1 MSMNKEQKSS
11 WIRLLGEIISDEVT
25 KKDGHTDMELVNKCS
40 EIIDQLMGDDY
51 NSTEDEIKEII
62 AQITSAD
69 RSSESAVESR
79 PRRNLRKIFVRL
91 AAVVLSAVV
100 LMGVGVSA
108 ACLIDPMI
116 LEGIRTVISGNE
128 GEKVKK
134 ENITYINEGVLKS
147 YETIDEFL
155 DDMSLDILFFR
166 DLPED
171 IIIKEIISSGNNI
184 FPLNIVFD
192 DKRINFCILKSDVS
206 IEEKTDNNSE
216 LFKTGEYSYIIKYI
230 DNNYFGVLSHNGY
243 LYQSVS
249 LEKDLII
256 SLFEYLK

>member
-116 LEGIRTVISGNE
+116 LEGIRTVISGDE
-128 GEKVKK
+128 GDVVEQGGFTFEHSGKTVMY
-134 ENITYINEGVLKS
+134 NTYK
-147 YETIDEFL
+147 DFL
-155 DDMSLDILFFR
+155 IGTSLDILFF
-166 DLPED
+166 
-171 IIIKEIISSGNNI
+171 
-184 FPLNIVFD
+184 V
-192 DKRINFCILKSDVS
+192 
-206 IEEKTDNNSE
+206 
-216 LFKTGEYSYIIKYI
+216 Y
-230 DNNYFGVLSHNGY
+230 
-243 LYQSVS
+243 
-249 LEKDLII
+249 
-256 SLFEYLK
+256 